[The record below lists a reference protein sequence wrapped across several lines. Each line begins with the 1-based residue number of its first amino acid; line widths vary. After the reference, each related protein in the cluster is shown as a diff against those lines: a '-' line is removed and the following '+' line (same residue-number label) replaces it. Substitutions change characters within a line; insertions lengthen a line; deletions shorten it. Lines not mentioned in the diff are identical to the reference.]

1 MSNIV
6 ALREETASATAG
18 QIYRPQPGR
27 RFVAA
32 WAYDYLVCFWLAVWT
47 IEILKATFGSAVTEL
62 PLSVVACLFMLAR
75 DFPFEGRGF
84 GKNLL
89 GLRTVDAR
97 TGEKPS
103 FCQSIIRNSV
113 LLGPF
118 LLYQLVLGL
127 HKTVWAG
134 QTTDLLMLV
143 KGICLLAGSLLL
155 LLEGLSL
162 HRGRGLRIADKL
174 AGTKV
179 VLTDKPCFQ
188 NPVSFPRF
196 VAGNNRSRSD

>member
-1 MSNIV
+1 MSNIA
-6 ALREETASATAG
+6 ALREETASATVG
-18 QIYRPQPGR
+18 QICRPQPGR

-47 IEILKATFGSAVTEL
+47 IEILKAGFGSTVAEL
-62 PLSVVACLFMLAR
+62 PLLVVACLFMLAR

-97 TGEKPS
+97 TGAKPS
-103 FCQSIIRNSV
+103 FYQSIIRNSV

-118 LLYQLVLGL
+118 LLYQVFLGL

-155 LLEGLSL
+155 ILEGLSL

-179 VLTDKPCFQ
+179 VLTNKPCFR
-188 NPVSFPRF
+188 NPFSLPPF